1 MKPFETLTVGGSE
14 YNLKITTAN
23 AVKLEEAIGT
33 DLLTGLNKLAE
44 IKTLAKYYFYAAVAP
59 NDSITKIEDIYQ
71 LFDDYIIGGG
81 NYEDLQEKILDVLV
95 FSGIMSEDNRQRIKE
110 MDEAKKKMT
119 SDQMK
124 KITEVLKEL

>member
-59 NDSITKIEDIYQ
+59 NATNVSI
-71 LFDDYIIGGG
+71 L
-81 NYEDLQEKILDVLV
+81 
-95 FSGIMSEDNRQRIKE
+95 
-110 MDEAKKKMT
+110 
-119 SDQMK
+119 
-124 KITEVLKEL
+124 